1 MSRRAPRWLFLALVM
16 IAALIT
22 ACGAPAAP
30 VAEPT
35 TASAPTEAPA
45 PTEAA
50 AAPTEAPTE
59 AAAAPTEATVA
70 PTEAAAAPDATAAGT
85 MTGAWNGPCCVSVDN
100 LNPLSAG
107 GDYHWLNKI
116 YNHLVTYN
124 VEYTEVVPDLAESW
138 EVSDDSLTWTFK
150 LREGVKWHDGG
161 DFTADDVAFS
171 IAVCIDPAT
180 GGCSKASQLVSIAG
194 AQEFID
200 GTAETISGIEVVDP
214 TTIAI
219 TTIAPN
225 APFLDTLAE
234 TWILQE
240 ASVSQVPREEL
251 GKSDY
256 WSTVAIGTGPFK
268 LTTHEPG
275 QFTELA
281 RNEEYFRGAPV
292 LERLIRR
299 EFKDPAAALLAL
311 ENGEIDLAYVTADEV
326 ERLRQNPDLTVIAGP
341 SQVDNFLS
349 FNSVA
354 TPIFGD
360 PKFRQAILYAI
371 DRETII
377 ETLYNGAAT
386 PVNCLYG
393 NPKYIPESVAAKYPY
408 DPEQAKALLAEI
420 GFDGAAAGEIEL
432 STYYNDPLSLDV
444 MTAIQDYL
452 AEVGITVTP
461 RQMDS
466 PSWTKLYYDDLAFG
480 ASFAG
485 GANGPDPHRAF
496 QYFHS
501 TSTWPKGT
509 NNLSFANADLD
520 AALEAGASEIDP
532 AAREALYQQACE
544 VMSET
549 LPWIFLWQQ
558 ERYVAVS
565 NRIQNFVYTPAP
577 GGGSYYDA
585 AELWS
590 IAP

>member
-1 MSRRAPRWLFLALVM
+1 MLRRVRRWPIVALVL
-16 IAALIT
+16 ISALLAA
-22 ACGAPAAP
+22 CGGAPAAP

-35 TASAPTEAPA
+35 AAPVAVEPTAAPAPEPTAAPQATEAPA
-45 PTEAA
+45 PTTAPVAEPAA
-50 AAPTEAPTE
+50 
-59 AAAAPTEATVA
+59 
-70 PTEAAAAPDATAAGT
+70 DGGT
-85 MTGAWNGPCCVSVDN
+85 MTGAWNGPCCVGVDN
-100 LNPLSAG
+100 LNPLTAG

-116 YNHLVTYN
+116 YSHLVTYN
-124 VEYTEVVPDLAESW
+124 VEYSEIVPDLAESW
-138 EVSDDSLTWTFK
+138 SVSDDNLTWTFN
-150 LREGVKWHDGG
+150 LRQGVTWHDGSP
-161 DFTADDVAFS
+161 FTADDVAYS
-171 IAVCIDPAT
+171 IGVCLDPAA
-180 GGCSKASQLVSIAG
+180 GGCSKASQLLSIVG
-194 AQEFID
+194 AQAYAD
-200 GTAETISGIEVVDP
+200 GDADTIEGVTVVDANTIQF
-214 TTIAI
+214 TTN
-219 TTIAPN
+219 APN

-234 TWILQE
+234 TWILHE
-240 ASVSQVPREEL
+240 ASL
-251 GKSDY
+251 GAVERSTIGQSDY

-268 LTTHEPG
+268 LARHEPA

-281 RNEEYFRGAPV
+281 RFDDYFRGAPV

-299 EFKDPAAALLAL
+299 QFADPSAALLAL

-326 ERLRQNPDLTVIAGP
+326 ERLRQNPNLTVIAGP

-371 DRETII
+371 DREAII
-377 ETLYNGAAT
+377 ETLYNGAAN

-393 NPKYIPESVAAKYPY
+393 NPQYVSDEVAAKYPY
-408 DPEQAKALLAEI
+408 DPDRARELLAEI
-420 GFDGAAAGEIEL
+420 GFDGAAIGEIEL

-444 MTAIQDYL
+444 MTIMQQYL

-461 RQMDS
+461 RQMDG

-501 TSTWPKGT
+501 SSIWPQGT
-509 NNLSFANADLD
+509 NNLRFANADLD
-520 AALEAGASEIDP
+520 AALEAGASTMDP
-532 AAREALYQQACE
+532 AARAEIYQEACE
-544 VMSET
+544 IMSET
-549 LPWIFLWQQ
+549 LPWIFLWEQ

-590 IAP
+590 ISE

>member
-1 MSRRAPRWLFLALVM
+1 
-16 IAALIT
+16 
-22 ACGAPAAP
+22 
-30 VAEPT
+30 
-35 TASAPTEAPA
+35 
-45 PTEAA
+45 
-50 AAPTEAPTE
+50 
-59 AAAAPTEATVA
+59 
-70 PTEAAAAPDATAAGT
+70 
-85 MTGAWNGPCCVSVDN
+85 
-100 LNPLSAG
+100 
-107 GDYHWLNKI
+107 
-116 YNHLVTYN
+116 
-124 VEYTEVVPDLAESW
+124 
-138 EVSDDSLTWTFK
+138 
-150 LREGVKWHDGG
+150 
-161 DFTADDVAFS
+161 
-171 IAVCIDPAT
+171 
-180 GGCSKASQLVSIAG
+180 
-194 AQEFID
+194 
-200 GTAETISGIEVVDP
+200 
-214 TTIAI
+214 
-219 TTIAPN
+219 
-225 APFLDTLAE
+225 
-234 TWILQE
+234 
-240 ASVSQVPREEL
+240 
-251 GKSDY
+251 
-256 WSTVAIGTGPFK
+256 
-268 LTTHEPG
+268 
-275 QFTELA
+275 
-281 RNEEYFRGAPV
+281 
-292 LERLIRR
+292 
-299 EFKDPAAALLAL
+299 
-311 ENGEIDLAYVTADEV
+311 VTADEV

-549 LPWIFLWQQ
+549 LPWIFPGSRSATWPSRTSSTPRRPAAAPTTTPPSSGRSRRSTPLGTTDHG
-558 ERYVAVS
+558 RPTTATRALMVVGRPS
-565 NRIQNFVYTPAP
+565 N
-577 GGGSYYDA
+577 
-585 AELWS
+585 
-590 IAP
+590 

>member
-1 MSRRAPRWLFLALVM
+1 MTRRTPNWTIVALTI
-16 IAALIT
+16 IAALLA
-22 ACGAPAAP
+22 ACGGAPAAP
-30 VAEPT
+30 APTAAPEPT
-35 TASAPTEAPA
+35 AAPTAPAPTAPAPTSAPA

-50 AAPTEAPTE
+50 APTSAPAPAPT
-59 AAAAPTEATVA
+59 AAGG
-70 PTEAAAAPDATAAGT
+70 GT
-85 MTGAWNGPCCVSVDN
+85 MTGAWNGPCCVGVDN
-100 LNPLSAG
+100 LNPLKAG

-116 YNHLVTYN
+116 YSHLVTYN
-124 VEYTEVVPDLAESW
+124 VEYTAIVPDLAESW
-138 EVSDDSLTWTFK
+138 EISDDNLTWTFT
-150 LREGVKWHDGG
+150 LREGVTWHDGSP
-161 DFTADDVAFS
+161 FTANDVAFS
-171 IAVCIDPAT
+171 LEICLDPAS
-180 GGCSKASQLVSIAG
+180 GGCSKASQLLAIEG
-194 AQEFID
+194 AQEFVD
-200 GTAETISGIEVVDP
+200 GTATEIAGIEVIDP

-219 TTIAPN
+219 TTTTPN

-234 TWILQE
+234 TWILHE
-240 ASVSQVPREEL
+240 ASL
-251 GKSDY
+251 GTLDRATIDQSDY

-268 LTTHEPG
+268 MSNHEPG
-275 QFTELA
+275 QFTELV
-281 RNEEYFRGAPV
+281 RFDDYFRGAPV

-299 EFKDPAAALLAL
+299 SFADPAAALLAL

-326 ERLRQNPDLTVIAGP
+326 ARLRQNPNVTVIAGP

-349 FNSVA
+349 FNSVK

-360 PKFRQAILYAI
+360 PRFRQAILYAI
-371 DRETII
+371 DREAII

-393 NPKYIPESVAAKYPY
+393 NSQYIPDSVAAKYPY
-408 DPEQAKALLAEI
+408 DPDQARALLEEI
-420 GFDGAAAGEIEL
+420 GFDGAAVGEIEL

-444 MTAIQDYL
+444 MTTIQAYL
-452 AEVGITVTP
+452 ADVGITVTP
-461 RQMDS
+461 RQMDG
-466 PSWTKLYYDDLAFG
+466 PSWTKLYYEDLAFG

-501 TSTWPKGT
+501 SSAWPKGT
-509 NNLSFANADLD
+509 NNLGFANAELD
-520 AALEAGASEIDP
+520 TALEEGASTMDP
-532 AAREALYQQACE
+532 AARAEIYQQACE
-544 VMSET
+544 IMSET

-590 IAP
+590 IEE